1 MRSGLIVVAVCMLIG
16 SVGGAVMMRGAQR
29 QIGESR
35 ELVLGLIYFLESSGG
50 KMPESR
56 EAFLNS
62 PFVER
67 VPTTDGRISLR
78 IRPPEKSRFRT
89 DPRGTVIRD
98 MRDFVIGWGA
108 EPATLTV
115 DQSGAARTPAG
126 GTLKLFAWASKSKAA
141 NVYGEM
147 LIDAAREIT
156 GVTTRPPEPSQATGQ
171 PQGSSPETVTTGD
184 SATESATGAQSAPPE
199 PH

>member
-1 MRSGLIVVAVCMLIG
+1 MRSGLIVVAVCVLIG
-16 SVGGAVMMRGAQR
+16 SVGGAIMMRNAQR

-35 ELVLGLIYFLESSGG
+35 ELVLGLIYYLESSGG
-50 KMPESR
+50 KMPQSQ
-56 EAFLNS
+56 EAFLSS

-67 VPTTDGRISLR
+67 LPAQDGRISLR
-78 IRPPEKSRFRT
+78 IRPPATSRFRT

-98 MRDFVIGWGA
+98 LRDFVIGWGA

-156 GVTTRPPEPSQATGQ
+156 GITAKPGAGLMPPPKQARSEAG
-171 PQGSSPETVTTGD
+171 GAGD
-184 SATESATGAQSAPPE
+184 SASESAGATQTAPAE
-199 PH
+199 RE